1 MIYSSIK
8 THYLSAESGDRLVR
22 YDIIATD
29 SDTYLVKVIDEQ
41 KARWLSLNHYYSL
54 ISFM

>member
-29 SDTYLVKVIDEQ
+29 SDDLVKVIDETAFDL
-41 KARWLSLNHYYSL
+41 KLTHA
-54 ISFM
+54 SFM